1 VVYGAIIVIIARFQP
16 GGILALINRLWAKRK
31 KAPEASAA
39 AQGAPN
45 AP

>member
-31 KAPEASAA
+31 PAEAPVT
-39 AQGAPN
+39 QGANN